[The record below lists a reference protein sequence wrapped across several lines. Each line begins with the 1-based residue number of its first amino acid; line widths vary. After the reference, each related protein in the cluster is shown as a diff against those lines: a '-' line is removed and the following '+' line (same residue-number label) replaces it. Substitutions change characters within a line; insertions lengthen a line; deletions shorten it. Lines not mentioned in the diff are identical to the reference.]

1 MNPALILGAQLAQ
14 RVCLTICSEWP
25 VDFRWKFTQD
35 RGRLKKRCDFAKWP
49 HLGLCLVIEID
60 DLRFI
65 ERDATVGCRGT
76 ALMDN
81 FLLARYSPTIDSQ
94 RQRAFNVSRSL

>member
-1 MNPALILGAQLAQ
+1 MKN
-14 RVCLTICSEWP
+14 VTWP
-25 VDFRWKFTQD
+25 
-35 RGRLKKRCDFAKWP
+35 KWP

-65 ERDATVGCRGT
+65 ERDATVGCREM

-81 FLLARYSPTIDSQ
+81 FPLARHSGATPKCRVLRGAQ
-94 RQRAFNVSRSL
+94 

>member
-1 MNPALILGAQLAQ
+1 VPHHLLRVAL
-14 RVCLTICSEWP
+14 LTFVEVLLRIAEGENVTWP
-25 VDFRWKFTQD
+25 
-35 RGRLKKRCDFAKWP
+35 KWP

-65 ERDATVGCRGT
+65 ERDATVGCRGM

-81 FLLARYSPTIDSQ
+81 FL
-94 RQRAFNVSRSL
+94 FV